1 MSVLDDLR
9 KAFSGKYTRA
19 AAQEPILLG
28 QGTSEVVQDPLLK
41 DLYFGS
47 AGSPGLLNQIQQA
60 GSNLIGQDV
69 PLQQTAGL
77 GNLEN
82 LALSGAQAGIGAYQP
97 FLTQNQNLINQAID
111 QARRAETLQDP
122 FLTAATGEIGQGV
135 TSLLGSLS
143 EARGLSRDA
152 VRDYDNRLLESEGL
166 MRQTLGG
173 YDQGLTDQ
181 FYNPFE
187 EQVVQQT
194 IQDAIKANEMQN
206 IGQRASDIAQGGES
220 AFGSR
225 ARLSA
230 GERQEAFGK
239 GLGSMLAN
247 IRAGGFG
254 QAQQLANFL
263 RSRCR
268 SVSYSW
274 CTKPSSTTSTII
286 GTATVITTT
295 VKSTTS
301 SYTGSGFRDHWI
313 NRRLPWFNSDSNNTI
328 SNSFTNCLR
337 YRCHIRWRIQS
348 V

>member
-9 KAFSGKYTRA
+9 KAFSGEYTRA

-97 FLTQNQNLINQAID
+97 FLTQNQNLINEAISQAK
-111 QARRAETLQDP
+111 RAETLQNP
-122 FLTAATGEIGQGV
+122 YLAKAETGIGEGL

-152 VRDYDNRLLESEGL
+152 VSNYGTGLEESEGL

-173 YDQGLTDQ
+173 YDQGLTGQ

-206 IGQRASDIAQGGES
+206 IGQRASDIAQG
-220 AFGSR
+220 
-225 ARLSA
+225 
-230 GERQEAFGK
+230 
-239 GLGSMLAN
+239 
-247 IRAGGFG
+247 
-254 QAQQLANFL
+254 
-263 RSRCR
+263 
-268 SVSYSW
+268 
-274 CTKPSSTTSTII
+274 
-286 GTATVITTT
+286 
-295 VKSTTS
+295 
-301 SYTGSGFRDHWI
+301 
-313 NRRLPWFNSDSNNTI
+313 
-328 SNSFTNCLR
+328 
-337 YRCHIRWRIQS
+337 
-348 V
+348 